1 MESYNVVVFGA
12 GNQKLYVNK
21 LKIPNKFGGEPPYGG
36 SAMAME
42 FAKAGHDVILAE
54 PHKNMLSDEQWQK
67 VENAGV
73 KLSSDDIEVAKHAEI
88 AIFFTPYG
96 SKTTNIVK
104 KIAEYL
110 PKNAVL
116 CNTCTISPVVAY
128 SLLEQLLKVKRK
140 DIGIS
145 SMHPM
150 GVPGTDLQ
158 KSYIISK
165 ECTNGEVYATEE
177 QINKLINLV
186 KSVGKTPNVVYADV
200 LSSIADVC
208 SMITAITMAGI
219 TEYFKYCVPEMNMP
233 KEMAEQQIL
242 ISLNTISAIVESS
255 GVEGLFSGIN
265 SSILLDS
272 AKSMKIHENQKLL
285 SSAFEILENDADM
298 IKPGVVNSSYLLPS
312 QAVVEDVKKIAG
324 DAVANGIIKRS
335 IRKLFEQK
343 N

>member
-1 MESYNVVVFGA
+1 MSSYNIVVFGA
-12 GNQKLYVNK
+12 GNQKLYVDK
-21 LKIPNKFGGEPPYGG
+21 LNIQEKFGGESPFGG
-36 SAMAME
+36 SAMAIE

-54 PHKNMLSDEQWQK
+54 PNRNMLSEEQWKK
-67 VENAGV
+67 VEDAGV
-73 KLSSDDIEVAKHAEI
+73 KVVSDDIEAAKHAEI

-104 KIAEYL
+104 KIAEHL
-110 PKNAVL
+110 PENAVL

-128 SLLEQLLKVKRK
+128 SLLEQLLKLKRK

-165 ECTNGEVYATEE
+165 ECTNGEKYATDE

-186 KSVGKTPNVVYADV
+186 ESTGKTSNVVYADV
-200 LSSIADVC
+200 SSSVADVC

-219 TEYFKYCVPEMNMP
+219 MEYFKYCVPEMNIP
-233 KEMAEQQIL
+233 KDMAEQQVL
-242 ISLNTISAIVESS
+242 ISLNTISALVETS
-255 GVEGLFSGIN
+255 GVEGLFAGIDSN
-265 SSILLDS
+265 ILLDS

-285 SSAFEILENDADM
+285 STSLEVLEKDAEI
-298 IKPGVVNSSYLLPS
+298 IKQGVVKPSYLLPS

-324 DAVANGIIKRS
+324 DAVAKGVIKRS

-343 N
+343 